1 MEAETIIMYSHVSY
15 SMMSFFRAYTLL
27 FVSIIFLSFTPYAS
41 GVANTSALT
50 ETLGLVD
57 TLTKTISK
65 SLSEN
70 LGMTDTIT
78 TSKTT
83 PTTAQSVTG
92 SGGSSGKSVAPSF
105 TQPTIGSGPNTSS
118 DGLILTFNSQKFSIN
133 ESGRL
138 EQQQETTTKTPEK
151 TTLFSTSTGEQVK
164 LKFKVN
170 APLGIDDIRHVEFH
184 TNQKGAQ
191 VTGLA
196 KSDTAI
202 IYDKY
207 KKLEVLDSKAIFSNT
222 NISLSDAGGG
232 FVEITI
238 DMTFAK
244 PIGTSDIV
252 IKLWNEAR
260 HSLQL
265 HVADAINVTEKI
277 KGLENTSPSQKQ
289 EPIENESV
297 PPLEKPQDKKEEP
310 VSRDSMLDTSTI
322 EKWAGFSSE
331 SVSDKQL
338 LDMLG
343 IESKTETMPNWLKN
357 LGRFVHE
364 KGITPHEMENA
375 LRYMAKQGIFS
386 R

>member
-1 MEAETIIMYSHVSY
+1 MQYVFGPPVGPLDISENLGMTD
-15 SMMSFFRAYTLL
+15 
-27 FVSIIFLSFTPYAS
+27 SIAKIRS
-41 GVANTSALT
+41 SALS
-50 ETLGLVD
+50 
-57 TLTKTISK
+57 LT
-65 SLSEN
+65 EN

-78 TSKTT
+78 SSTSSPAT
-83 PTTAQSVTG
+83 QSVTG

-105 TQPTIGSGPNTSS
+105 TQPTIGSDPNTSS
-118 DGLILTFNSQKFSIN
+118 EGLALTFNLQKFSIN

-138 EQQQETTTKTPEK
+138 EQQQETTTKTSEK

-164 LKFKVN
+164 LKFKVH
-170 APLGIDDIRHVEFH
+170 APLGIDDILHVEFH

-207 KKLEVLDSKAIFSNT
+207 KKLEVLDSNEIFSNP

-252 IKLWNEAR
+252 IRLWNEAR

-265 HVADAINVTEKI
+265 HVADAINVEEKT

-289 EPIENESV
+289 EQIENKSV
-297 PPLEKPQDKKEEP
+297 QPPETPQEDI

-364 KGITPHEMENA
+364 KSITPHDVENA

>member
-1 MEAETIIMYSHVSY
+1 MIL
-15 SMMSFFRAYTLL
+15 FFRVYTLL
-27 FVSIIFLSFTPYAS
+27 FVSIIFLSFIPYAS
-41 GVANTSALT
+41 GAAFTQSP
-50 ETLGLVD
+50 
-57 TLTKTISK
+57 
-65 SLSEN
+65 SES

-78 TSKTT
+78 KSITKSLTENLAMTDTITSLKIS
-83 PTTAQSVTG
+83 PTTQSVT
-92 SGGSSGKSVAPSF
+92 SGGGSSSGKSVAPSF
-105 TQPTIGSGPNTSS
+105 TQQTIGSGPNTSS
-118 DGLILTFNSQKFSIN
+118 EGLVLTFNSQKFSIN

-138 EQQQETTTKTPEK
+138 EQQQETTTENPEK
-151 TTLFSTSTGEQVK
+151 TTLFSTNTGEQVK

-170 APLGIDDIRHVEFH
+170 SPLGIDDIRHVEFH
-184 TNQKGAQ
+184 TNQKGSQ

-207 KKLEVLDSKAIFSNT
+207 KKLEVLDSNEIFSNP
-222 NISLSDAGGG
+222 NISLSDVGGG

-252 IKLWNEAR
+252 IRLWNEAR

-265 HVADAINVTEKI
+265 HVADAINVEEKT

-289 EPIENESV
+289 EQIENKSV
-297 PPLEKPQDKKEEP
+297 QPPETPQEEDI

-343 IESKTETMPNWLKN
+343 IESKTETMPHWLKN
-357 LGRFVHE
+357 LGKFVYE
-364 KGITPHEMENA
+364 KSITPHEMENA
-375 LRYMAKQGIFS
+375 LRYMAKQGYL
-386 R
+386 

>member
-1 MEAETIIMYSHVSY
+1 
-15 SMMSFFRAYTLL
+15 
-27 FVSIIFLSFTPYAS
+27 
-41 GVANTSALT
+41 
-50 ETLGLVD
+50 
-57 TLTKTISK
+57 
-65 SLSEN
+65 
-70 LGMTDTIT
+70 MTDIIT
-78 TSKTT
+78 TLRTIAT
-83 PTTAQSVTG
+83 QSVTG
-92 SGGSSGKSVAPSF
+92 SGGSSSGISSAPSF
-105 TQPTIGSGPNTSS
+105 AQQTIGSGPNTSS
-118 DGLILTFNSQKFSIN
+118 EGLILTFNSQKFSIN

-138 EQQQETTTKTPEK
+138 EQQQETTNQPPEK

-170 APLGIDDIRHVEFH
+170 APLGINDIRHVEFH

-202 IYDKY
+202 IYEKY
-207 KKLEVLDSKAIFSNT
+207 KKLEVLNSNDIFSNT

-232 FVEITI
+232 FVDITI

-252 IKLWNEAR
+252 IRLWNEAR
-260 HSLQL
+260 FSLQL
-265 HVADAINVTEKI
+265 YVADAINVTEKI

-289 EPIENESV
+289 EPIENKSV
-297 PPLEKPQDKKEEP
+297 LPENPQEDV
-310 VSRDSMLDTSTI
+310 VSRDSVLDTSTI

-343 IESKTETMPNWLKN
+343 IESKTETMPKWLKN
-357 LGRFVHE
+357 IGKFVHE
-364 KGITPHEMENA
+364 KSITPHEMENA

>member
-1 MEAETIIMYSHVSY
+1 MA
-15 SMMSFFRAYTLL
+15 SFFRAYTLL

-41 GVANTSALT
+41 GVLFNSNLS
-50 ETLGLVD
+50 ETLPLVD
-57 TLTKTISK
+57 TLTKTTSK

-70 LGMTDTIT
+70 LGMTDVVT
-78 TSKTT
+78 TSKTS
-83 PTTAQSVTG
+83 PTTTPATSSG
-92 SGGSSGKSVAPSF
+92 GGSSGKSVAPSF
-105 TQPTIGSGPNTSS
+105 TQQTIGSEPNTSPT
-118 DGLILTFNSQKFSIN
+118 GLILTFNSQKFLIN

-138 EQQQETTTKTPEK
+138 EQQQETTTKIPEK
-151 TTLFSTSTGEQVK
+151 PNLFSTSTGEQVK

-170 APLGIDDIRHVEFH
+170 APLGVDDILHVEFH

-207 KKLEVLDSKAIFSNT
+207 KKLEVLNSNGIFSNT

-252 IKLWNEAR
+252 IRLWNEAR

-265 HVADAINVTEKI
+265 HVADAINVEEKT
-277 KGLENTSPSQKQ
+277 KGSENASPSQKQ
-289 EPIENESV
+289 EQIENESV
-297 PPLEKPQDKKEEP
+297 QPPENPQDKKEDV
-310 VSRDSMLDTSTI
+310 VSRDSVLDTSTI

-364 KGITPHEMENA
+364 KSITPHDVENA
-375 LRYMAKQGIFS
+375 LRYMAKQGVFS

>member
-1 MEAETIIMYSHVSY
+1 MIMRLFSRESG
-15 SMMSFFRAYTLL
+15 LL
-27 FVSIIFLSFTPYAS
+27 VVFCLMVVLSNVQYAS
-41 GVANTSALT
+41 GAAFNQNLS
-50 ETLGLVD
+50 ENLGLAD
-57 TLTKTISK
+57 TVTKATRQ

-70 LGMTDTIT
+70 LGMADTIT
-78 TSKTT
+78 ISTTT
-83 PTTAQSVTG
+83 PTTTPPATSSG
-92 SGGSSGKSVAPSF
+92 SGSSGKSFAPSF
-105 TQPTIGSGPNTSS
+105 IQPTIGSGQNTLPE
-118 DGLILTFNSQKFSIN
+118 GLTLTFNSQKFSIN

-138 EQQQETTTKTPEK
+138 EQQQEATTKNSEK

-164 LKFKVN
+164 LKFKVY
-170 APLGIDDIRHVEFH
+170 APLGINDIRHVEFH

-207 KKLEVLDSKAIFSNT
+207 KKLEVLGDEIFSST

-252 IKLWNEAR
+252 IRLWNEAR
-260 HSLQL
+260 YDLRL
-265 HVADAINVTEKI
+265 YVADSINVEEKT
-277 KGLENTSPSQKQ
+277 KGPENTPPSQKQ
-289 EPIENESV
+289 ELIESKLV
-297 PPLEKPQDKKEEP
+297 QPLEKPQDAKEDK
-310 VSRDSMLDTSTI
+310 VSQSNSVLDTSTI
-322 EKWAGFSSE
+322 EKWAGFSPE

-338 LDMLG
+338 LDMLD
-343 IESKTETMPNWLKN
+343 IESKTETIPDWLKN

-364 KGITPHEMENA
+364 KGITPHEVENA
-375 LRYMAKQGIFS
+375 LRYMAKHGYLDY
-386 R
+386 

>member
-1 MEAETIIMYSHVSY
+1 MAYVLK
-15 SMMSFFRAYTLL
+15 SFFRVYGLL
-27 FVSIIFLSFTPYAS
+27 FVGIIFLSFTPYAS
-41 GVANTSALT
+41 GIHGTNPHTSSLT
-50 ETLGLVD
+50 ETLSLVD
-57 TLTKTISK
+57 TLTKTTSK

-70 LGMTDTIT
+70 LNTADTFT
-78 TSKTT
+78 TSKIS
-83 PTTAQSVTG
+83 PTTATLTG

-105 TQPTIGSGPNTSS
+105 TQQTIGSGPNTSS
-118 DGLILTFNSQKFSIN
+118 DGLILTFNSQNFSIDK
-133 ESGRL
+133 SGRL

-184 TNQKGAQ
+184 TNQKGDQ

-207 KKLEVLDSKAIFSNT
+207 KKLEVLDSNEIFSNT

-252 IKLWNEAR
+252 IRLWNEAR

-265 HVADAINVTEKI
+265 HVADAINVEEKI
-277 KGLENTSPSQKQ
+277 KELENTSPSQKQ
-289 EPIENESV
+289 EQIENKSV
-297 PPLEKPQDKKEEP
+297 QLPENPQEEDV
-310 VSRDSMLDTSTI
+310 VSRDSVLDTSTI

-364 KGITPHEMENA
+364 KSITPHEMENA